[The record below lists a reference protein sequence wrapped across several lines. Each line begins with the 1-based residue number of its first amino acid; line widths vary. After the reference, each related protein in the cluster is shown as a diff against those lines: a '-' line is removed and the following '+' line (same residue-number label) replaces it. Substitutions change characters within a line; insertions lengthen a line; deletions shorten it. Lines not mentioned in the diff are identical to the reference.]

1 MCVSFWDFSGIV
13 VLYNNAFYVLFLY
26 GKYIWYT
33 AGGIFLV
40 FGDQDD
46 SLVADNHGAHKSV
59 FLGSSVDPK
68 REF

>member
-13 VLYNNAFYVLFLY
+13 VLYNSAFDVLFLL
-26 GKYIWYT
+26 GKYVWYS

-46 SLVADNHGAHKSV
+46 SLGADNHGAHESV
-59 FLGSSVDPK
+59 ILGSFVDP
-68 REF
+68 